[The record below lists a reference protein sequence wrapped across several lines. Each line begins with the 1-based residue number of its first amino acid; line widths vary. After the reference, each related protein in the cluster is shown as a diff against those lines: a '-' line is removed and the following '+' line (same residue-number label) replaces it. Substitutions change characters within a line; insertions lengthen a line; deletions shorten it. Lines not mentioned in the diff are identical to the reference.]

1 MIRPILLLTAI
12 LGLAGCEVL
21 QNQQSAAP
29 ALYVLKAEASGTVP
43 STAIATL
50 PAMRPAAIVVSPTAL
65 PEFLD
70 RAEFVERD
78 GSNLLKPV
86 DGHRWGERLGV
97 GVTRVVA
104 ENLQR
109 LLPRDLVT
117 PAPGRGRQ
125 AFDFEVGVDISRF
138 ALSEGGQTEVT
149 GRWTVLDAES
159 GKILASEQFAERR
172 PAGSGYDGQVSAMN
186 ANLAAVSSLI
196 ARAIAAL
203 PPPVSP

>member
-1 MIRPILLLTAI
+1 MIRPLILASALLA
-12 LGLAGCEVL
+12 LSACEVL
-21 QNQQSAAP
+21 KNQQLGAP
-29 ALYVLKAEASGTVP
+29 TLYVLKAEAAAGVAP
-43 STAIATL
+43 PVIAIL
-50 PAMRPAAIVVSPTAL
+50 RPAAIVVSPTAL

-78 GSNLLKPV
+78 GANQLKPV

-104 ENLQR
+104 ENLQL

-125 AFDFEVGVDISRF
+125 SFDYEVGVDIARF
-138 ALSEGGQTEVT
+138 ALNEGGRAEVT

-159 GKILASEQFAERR
+159 GKVLASQQFAERR
-172 PAGSGYDGQVSAMN
+172 PAGAGYDGQVSAMN
-186 ANLAAVSSLI
+186 ANMAAVATLI
-196 ARAIAAL
+196 AQAITAL
-203 PPPVSP
+203 PLRTID